1 VKNPLLSQ
9 GVGAELTAVTLTTPS
24 GSAWFAEL
32 NRLAPYQDYLPL
44 LPIGWGNK
52 QKGPM
57 LEGWQH
63 HDGFTVAELQ
73 QIRRMRSVGARTGFK
88 GQLLCF
94 DFDGESA
101 LELACSLGMEPW
113 AVNTWQVHRDTDPF
127 RFKVLFKLTK
137 DQIALLPHGAEF
149 QGKTI
154 TKPAV
159 LDADGTPIETGEALE
174 IFFHGGRQVIVLGEH
189 PSSGGFYFWPTEP
202 NLGPEVLSPAPD
214 AWLNHAIDIAKQ
226 YQDRPK
232 PSSKSSS
239 TRTAIRRLDPCS
251 ICGRNSRGGNSLWCG
266 QATDGLIFCMPGS
279 TFNADPSG
287 SMALGTVVN
296 GFALMKRTPIAEGD
310 CLIFGPDRPINPSR
324 RTRRPQRTFRSR
336 VDVKD

>member
-1 VKNPLLSQ
+1 MQ
-9 GVGAELTAVTLTTPS
+9 GVAGLLTTPILTTPN
-24 GSAWFAEL
+24 GSAWLAEL
-32 NRLAPYQDYLPL
+32 NRLAPYQDDLAL

-63 HDGFTVAELQ
+63 HGGFTVAELQ
-73 QIRRMRSVGARTGFK
+73 QHRRMRSVGIRTGLK
-88 GQLLCF
+88 GPLLCF

-101 LELACSLGMEPW
+101 LELACNLGMKPW
-113 AVNTWQVHRDTDPF
+113 AVITWQVHRDTDSF
-127 RFKVLFKLTK
+127 RFKVLFKPTP
-137 DQIALLPHGAEF
+137 DQIAQLPDGAEF

-154 TKPAV
+154 TKQAV
-159 LDADGTPIETGEALE
+159 LDADGTPIEMGEQLE
-174 IFFHGGRQVIVLGEH
+174 VFFHGGRQVIVLGEH
-189 PSSGGFYFWPTEP
+189 PSSGGFYFWPPEP
-202 NLGPEVLSPAPD
+202 NLGPEALSPPPD
-214 AWLNHAIDIAKQ
+214 AWSNHAIEIAKQ
-226 YQDRPK
+226 CHDRPK
-232 PSSKSSS
+232 PSNKSSS
-239 TRTAIRRLDPCS
+239 TSTGIRRLDPCP

-279 TFNADPSG
+279 TFNADPNG
-287 SMALGTVVN
+287 SMPLGTVVN
-296 GFALMKRTPIAEGD
+296 GFALMKRTPIPHGD

>member
-1 VKNPLLSQ
+1 MKKTVTQAGSGRSSNTEPTLPAFIDELQRLQPLET
-9 GVGAELTAVTLTTPS
+9 ELA
-24 GSAWFAEL
+24 
-32 NRLAPYQDYLPL
+32 L
-44 LPIGWGNK
+44 LPVGWGNK

-63 HDGFTVAELQ
+63 HGGFTVAELQ
-73 QIRRMRSVGARTGFK
+73 QNRRMRSVGARTG
-88 GQLLCF
+88 LLTGPLLAF

-113 AVNTWQVHRDTDPF
+113 AVITWQVHRDTDPF
-127 RFKVLFKLTK
+127 RFKVLFKPTP
-137 DQIALLPHGAEF
+137 DQIALLPDGAEF

-154 TKPAV
+154 TKQAV
-159 LDADGTPIETGEALE
+159 WDADGTPIEMGEALE
-174 IFFHGGRQVIVLGEH
+174 VFFHGGRQVIVLGEH
-189 PSSGGFYFWPTEP
+189 PSSGGFYFWPPEP
-202 NLGPEVLSPAPD
+202 NLGPEALSPPPD
-214 AWLNHAIDIAKQ
+214 AWSNHAIEIAKQ
-226 YQDRPK
+226 CHDRPQ

-239 TRTAIRRLDPCS
+239 TSTGIRRLDPCP

-279 TFNADPSG
+279 TFNADPNG
-287 SMALGTVVN
+287 SMPLGTVVN
-296 GFALMKRTPIAEGD
+296 GFALMKRTPIPEGD

-324 RTRRPQRTFRSR
+324 RCRRPQRTFRSR